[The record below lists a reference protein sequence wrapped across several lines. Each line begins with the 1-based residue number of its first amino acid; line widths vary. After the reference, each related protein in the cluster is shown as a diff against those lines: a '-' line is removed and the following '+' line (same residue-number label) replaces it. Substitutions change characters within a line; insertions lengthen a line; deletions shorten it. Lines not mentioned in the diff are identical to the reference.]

1 MAAPVR
7 VKSSPSPSS
16 PAVLSRYRTIV
27 ANGLQESLQIS
38 NPEILQMLRYHM
50 GWESTE
56 NPPILHKGPGKAI
69 RPTLCLFA
77 CEAVGGDL
85 RNALPAALALELV
98 HNFSLIH
105 DDIQDGDR
113 ERRHRPTVWAKWG
126 VPSAL
131 LAGNALRGLADGVL
145 QGLLLKNIK
154 TEVATYA
161 QTILT
166 QRYLEMIEGQYL
178 DLTYEDR
185 LDVTTAEYLG
195 MISKK
200 TGALFEASM
209 HLGTILGT
217 TKGRQIE
224 GLRRCGRFLGLAFQ
238 ARDDILGIWGNPD
251 ITGKPVGSDI
261 LRRKKSLPVVYAFDN
276 AGPATRAKLGKIY
289 GDSALEPGLVDEV
302 LEILEQS
309 GAREFSQTLSD
320 EQAEKSLLAIQG
332 QGFPAWAE
340 EQLRALA
347 HYFARRES

>member
-1 MAAPVR
+1 MAAPER

-16 PAVLSRYRTIV
+16 PAVLTRYRSIV
-27 ANGLQESLQIS
+27 ADGLQESLQIS

-56 NPPILHKGPGKAI
+56 NPIFHGAPGKAI

-77 CEAVGGDL
+77 CEAVGGEL

-185 LDVTTAEYLG
+185 LDVTTEEYLR

-209 HLGTILGT
+209 HLGTLLGT
-217 TKGRQIE
+217 TKARQIE

-276 AGPATRAKLGKIY
+276 AGPATRAKLATIY
-289 GDSALEPGLVDEV
+289 GDSALKPDLVDEV

-320 EQAEKSLLAIQG
+320 EQAEKSFLAIQG
-332 QGFPAWAE
+332 QGFPTWAE
-340 EQLRALA
+340 EQLQALA

>member
-1 MAAPVR
+1 
-7 VKSSPSPSS
+7 VKNSPSPSS
-16 PAVLSRYRTIV
+16 PAVLARYRTIV
-27 ANGLQESLQIS
+27 ADGLQESLQIS

-56 NPPILHKGPGKAI
+56 NPIFRGAPGKAI

-77 CEAVGGDL
+77 CEAVGGKL
-85 RNALPAALALELV
+85 RNALPAALALELI
-98 HNFSLIH
+98 HNFPLIH

-185 LDVTTAEYLG
+185 LDVTTEEYLR

-209 HLGTILGT
+209 HLGTLLGT
-217 TKGRQIE
+217 TKARQIE

-276 AGPATRAKLGKIY
+276 AGPATRAKLATIY

-332 QGFPAWAE
+332 QGFPMWAE
-340 EQLRALA
+340 EQLQALA